1 MRVLFT
7 IPYSPNDIRDS
18 LGFVTPPLGLGYLAS
33 YLRESGSHKVVI
45 HDGMLHKTDDAEFA
59 ELMSRFRPDVVG
71 ISAQATP
78 AIYDVYRLAAVAKKT
93 DIDCRVVVGGAHAS
107 FSDALILR
115 DAPQIDFVVRGEG
128 EYVMLDLLERMG
140 TGQLEKVK
148 GITYR
153 ISSEIKRNPLSRP
166 IEDLDTLPFPAY
178 DLMDMNQYLQEP
190 IRVGTMISS
199 RGCPYSCTFCS
210 SSRSSGKKWRGRSA
224 ENVIAEVDL
233 LAKRYKINELEFLD
247 DLFCYNPLRVKQICE
262 LMKTRNYSLDWT
274 CSVRADILC
283 NNPIMARWLKQA
295 GCRSVYIGV
304 ESGNQRV
311 LDMMRKGIT
320 ISQVWK
326 ANEIA
331 RWANLERIFSFVL
344 GYPGET
350 KEEARSTIDI
360 ACRLNP
366 EIAQFTICT
375 PYPGTPLFEHAQ
387 KEGLLKA
394 ESWRDYSVLAP
405 VMEYPAISKKELK
418 RILYQAYFKFYLRP
432 SVIWRQLKSKNV
444 YLLGKILEGIRAYIR
459 KRTSLARQESTLTHK
474 SYRYKDT
481 DGNVERSQ
489 RDCLTNAAEAEI
501 ALVRMPPESK
511 CEDKISSR

>member
-33 YLRESGSHKVVI
+33 YLREFGSHEVAI
-45 HDGMLHKTDDAEFA
+45 HDGMLHQTNDAEFA
-59 ELMSRFRPDVVG
+59 EVISRFRPDVVG

-78 AIYDVYRLAAVAKKT
+78 AIYDVYRLAAVAK
-93 DIDCRVVVGGAHAS
+93 DSDLDCKVVVGGAHAS

-140 TGQLEKVK
+140 TDQLEKVK

-153 ISSEIKRNPLSRP
+153 MSSEIKRNPLSRP

-178 DLMDMNQYLQEP
+178 DLMDMKQYLQGP

-199 RGCPYSCTFCS
+199 RGCPFSCTFCS

-233 LAKRYKINELEFLD
+233 LVRRYKIDELEFLD
-247 DLFCYNPLRVKQICE
+247 DLFCYDPLRVKQICE
-262 LMKTRNYSLDWT
+262 LIRTRNYSLGWT
-274 CSVRADILC
+274 CSARADILS
-283 NNPIMARWLKQA
+283 NNPVMAKRLKQA

-304 ESGNQRV
+304 ESGSQRV
-311 LDMMRKGIT
+311 LDLMRKGIT
-320 ISQVWK
+320 LEQVWRS
-326 ANEIA
+326 NEIA
-331 RWANLERIFSFVL
+331 KYAKLERIFSFVL

-350 KEEARSTIDI
+350 VEEAMSTVGL

-375 PYPGTPLFEHAQ
+375 PYPGTPLFEQA
-387 KEGLLKA
+387 KREGLLNAK
-394 ESWRDYSVLAP
+394 SWKEYSVLAP
-405 VMEYPAISKKELK
+405 VMKLAAINEKKLK
-418 RILYQAYFKFYLRP
+418 TILYQAYLRFYMRP
-432 SVIWRQLKSKNV
+432 SVIWRQIKSKNT
-444 YLLGKILEGIRAYIR
+444 YLLGKIWEGIRAYFR
-459 KRTSLARQESTLTHK
+459 KRRLLANQEAALTHRSHMRKNSDLREISLSELSNEFSK
-474 SYRYKDT
+474 SRIEI
-481 DGNVERSQ
+481 DG
-489 RDCLTNAAEAEI
+489 
-501 ALVRMPPESK
+501 LVPQEQLQNGG
-511 CEDKISSR
+511 